1 MKKPAKAGFFIIMSQ
16 FNEKAA
22 AYTDEF
28 NRGADAATKDRRL
41 MGLQSAMHTFA
52 GINSDRLQYEAQD
65 RMASAISGD
74 SGVLTREEI
83 ARDIS
88 KAYPNLV
95 PGSEEHV
102 TKTED
107 IYLKTI
113 KNNSNTNG

>member
-1 MKKPAKAGFFIIMSQ
+1 
-16 FNEKAA
+16 
-22 AYTDEF
+22 
-28 NRGADAATKDRRL
+28 